1 MRNRFD
7 QQLELLNEQLI
18 RMGELCEVAIGKATT
33 ALKEGSME
41 QAQKVIEADEEIDQ
55 AETDIERLCLKLL
68 LQQQPVARDLRQI
81 SAALKMITDM
91 ERIGDQA
98 SDIAEIIIT
107 EEKSEAQD
115 IPKIIKMSEAAG
127 KMVRDSVNAYVE
139 KDLELS
145 RKVIKDDDIVD
156 ELFEEVKTTLIDF
169 IAENKGEQ
177 GGEAID
183 LIMVAKYLERIADH
197 ATNIA
202 EWVEF
207 SITGIHKASV
217 VGERGMIFC
226 VEDDSNIRELVV
238 YTLESTGFQAR
249 GFEDGSSFLEALALE
264 TPELVLL
271 DIMLPGEDGMELLSK
286 LKASKKTR
294 EIPVIMVTAK
304 GAEYDKV
311 KGLDS
316 GADDYVTK
324 PFGMMELISRIKAV
338 LRRSANGS
346 ISGEDAFEIGEIR
359 LDPKK
364 HEVTVHGEVVNLTLK
379 EYELLKRLMKNSN
392 IVLTRDQLLEDIWG
406 YDFDGET
413 RTVDVHVRTLR
424 QKLGD
429 AGEQI
434 ETVRGVGYR
443 MSR

>member
-1 MRNRFD
+1 
-7 QQLELLNEQLI
+7 
-18 RMGELCEVAIGKATT
+18 
-33 ALKEGSME
+33 
-41 QAQKVIEADEEIDQ
+41 
-55 AETDIERLCLKLL
+55 
-68 LQQQPVARDLRQI
+68 
-81 SAALKMITDM
+81 
-91 ERIGDQA
+91 
-98 SDIAEIIIT
+98 
-107 EEKSEAQD
+107 
-115 IPKIIKMSEAAG
+115 
-127 KMVRDSVNAYVE
+127 
-139 KDLELS
+139 
-145 RKVIKDDDIVD
+145 
-156 ELFEEVKTTLIDF
+156 
-169 IAENKGEQ
+169 
-177 GGEAID
+177 
-183 LIMVAKYLERIADH
+183 
-197 ATNIA
+197 
-202 EWVEF
+202 
-207 SITGIHKASV
+207 
-217 VGERGMIFC
+217 MIFC

-271 DIMLPGEDGMELLSK
+271 DIMLPGEDGMELLRK

-311 KGLDS
+311 KGLDA

-346 ISGEDAFEIGEIR
+346 ISSEDTFKIGEIR

-364 HEVTVHGEVVNLTLK
+364 HEVTVHGDVVNLTLK